1 MEFLKT
7 QICNITKLLMRMMS
21 FLPLTGNRVLFVP
34 TNGNYYCNLKYIT
47 EYLLRNKIEAFEL
60 IWATNNKNQLPD
72 GIKFC
77 KKYSLCFFYYLLTSQ
92 MVIFNN
98 GINNALRKRPNQYFI
113 ETWHGGGAYKK
124 ISQPYTGAKSQ
135 YTIARI
141 AAGLARYDYVISSS
155 EAFSRVFQL
164 DLQIPHA
171 EYLPYGMPRND
182 IFFAPARMTDAAARV
197 RERYGVGD
205 AKIVMYAPTFRDD
218 GMANTL
224 DFAGL
229 LRWLAARYG
238 SEFVLFVRCHPH
250 VASDIFVKYH
260 GMASIIDVSE
270 YPDMQELLCAT
281 DVLLTDYS
289 SSMWDFSL
297 TYRPCFIYA
306 TDIDSY
312 RHERDFH
319 TAPSS
324 WPFPLATDNAELERN
339 IAEFNYEEYVRAVE
353 RHHADLGSYE
363 DGHAAERVAELLS
376 RLCQQ

>member
-1 MEFLKT
+1 MEFIKT
-7 QICNITKLLMRMMS
+7 LICIVVKALMWSMS
-21 FLPLTGNRVLFVP
+21 FIPIKNNRLLFCP
-34 TNGNYYCNLKYIT
+34 MNGNYYCNLKYIT
-47 EYLLRNKIEAFEL
+47 DYLAQTCDGQYEL
-60 IWATNNKNQLPD
+60 IWVAGRNSQTQFPSYVKLCT
-72 GIKFC
+72 KF
-77 KKYSLCFFYYLLTSQ
+77 SPSFFYYALTAKV
-92 MVIFNN
+92 VIYNC
-98 GINNALRKRPNQYFI
+98 GIGAYLRKREGQYFI
-113 ETWHGGGAYKK
+113 ETWHGGGAYKRVQK
-124 ISQPYTGAKSQ
+124 RYTWIQ
-135 YTIARI
+135 RLRFRQN
-141 AAGLARYDYVISSS
+141 LARYDYVISSS
-155 EAFSRVFQL
+155 AAFSRVFQL

-182 IFFAPARMTDAAARV
+182 IFFDPARMTDAAARV
-197 RERYGVGD
+197 RERYGVG
-205 AKIVMYAPTFRDD
+205 AARVVMYAPTFRDD

-238 SEFVLFVRCHPH
+238 AEFVLFVRCHPH

-339 IAEFNYEEYVRAVE
+339 ITEFNYEEYVRAVE